1 MFPAQET
8 AASRWQRPW
17 GRATQLG
24 ALVAL
29 VLACSTTHE
38 VQFTPD
44 EDARFVQ
51 KYTGRWENSTGDSL
65 VVCGVPGAS
74 YCGASECPGK
84 PCHEMGLGAAAQ
96 TLSYETVDGD
106 GCACYGC
113 ECVEFEGGFAVK
125 ALVTLGGVAIPAAG
139 AFQFRKSG
147 PGLLLRGASS
157 VFRAV
162 SQEGGV
168 VQLTGDEGID
178 GGTADAS
185 QVSSTPDITRT
196 LTRVASKAGDCL

>member
-1 MFPAQET
+1 MFSARRKE
-8 AASRWQRPW
+8 ASGTQ
-17 GRATQLG
+17 GLSGKGAQLG

-84 PCHEMGLGAAAQ
+84 PCHEMGLGVAAQ
-96 TLSYETVDGD
+96 TLSYESVEGD

-113 ECVEFEGGFAVK
+113 ECVEFDAGFAVK

-139 AFQFRKSG
+139 AFQFRKG
-147 PGLLLRGASS
+147 DTGLLLRGASA

-162 SQEGGV
+162 SQEDGTA
-168 VQLTGDEGID
+168 QLTGDEGID
-178 GGTADAS
+178 GGAGDAS
-185 QVSSTPDITRT
+185 LVSATPNITRT
-196 LTRVASKAGDCL
+196 LTRVASKAGECL

>member
-1 MFPAQET
+1 MVPAHET
-8 AASRWQRPW
+8 WASRGQGLW
-17 GRATQLG
+17 GKGAQLG

-38 VQFTPD
+38 VQFTPE

-65 VVCGVPGAS
+65 VVCDVPGAS
-74 YCGASECPGK
+74 YCSTPECPNK

-96 TLSYETVDGD
+96 TLSYESVDGD

-113 ECVEFEGGFAVK
+113 ECVEFEAGFAVK

-139 AFQFRKSG
+139 AFQFRKNG
-147 PGLLLRGASS
+147 PGLLLRGASA
-157 VFRAV
+157 VFQAV
-162 SQEGGV
+162 SQEGGT
-168 VQLTGDEGID
+168 VQLTGDQSVD
-178 GGTADAS
+178 GGTAD
-185 QVSSTPDITRT
+185 VSRVSAAPNITRT